1 MNPYI
6 LTCIRKQKIDY
17 DDDDD
22 NDGGGGD
29 GGGDNDGNDGG
40 GGGDDDEDSAMYN
53 LRKYTYPELFLVFSF
68 CFVSLFLLFTLRL
81 GLSKLPTLDLN

>member
-22 NDGGGGD
+22 NDGGG
-29 GGGDNDGNDGG
+29 
-40 GGGDDDEDSAMYN
+40 DDDGDKVGHVGTQ
-53 LRKYTYPELFLVFSF
+53 L
-68 CFVSLFLLFTLRL
+68 
-81 GLSKLPTLDLN
+81 